1 MSEVSKIDETFNKIF
16 QILVDDE
23 LTPAEHL
30 VVLAKLIVYIL
41 KLAESSGMISKETSL
56 QAKIKIA
63 TTILESGE

>member
-41 KLAESSGMISKETSL
+41 KLAESSGMISKETIL

-63 TTILESGE
+63 TTILES

>member
-1 MSEVSKIDETFNKIF
+1 MSEEKMDETFNKIF
-16 QILVDDE
+16 QILVEDE

-41 KLAESSGMISKETSL
+41 KLAESSGRISKETSL

-63 TTILESGE
+63 TTILES

>member
-1 MSEVSKIDETFNKIF
+1 MSEEMSKMDETFNKIF

-30 VVLAKLIVYIL
+30 VVLAKLIVFIL
-41 KLAESSGMISKETSL
+41 KLGESSGRISKETML

-63 TTILESGE
+63 TTILDS

>member
-1 MSEVSKIDETFNKIF
+1 MSEISKIDETFNKIF

-41 KLAESSGMISKETSL
+41 KLAESSLSL
-56 QAKIKIA
+56 IHI
-63 TTILESGE
+63 